1 MQPEG
6 ARFMGDDGKS
16 DELKSAPSANE
27 DENSDLRPRKRRPRD
42 RANALPRDRAGELQ
56 ARQRAIGLELRRVFD
71 EIVEEPIPSEFL
83 KLLDDIDRKR
93 DQ

>member
-1 MQPEG
+1 
-6 ARFMGDDGKS
+6 MGDDG
-16 DELKSAPSANE
+16 
-27 DENSDLRPRKRRPRD
+27 NSDDKKTAQGAPDETVSDIGRRRRRPRE
-42 RANALPRDRAGELQ
+42 RANAAPRDKTGELQ

-71 EIVEEPIPSEFL
+71 EIVEEPIPPDFL